1 MPNLGKAVKGSAKV
15 DDPLSVEQDVVR
27 QSEQRRKQE
36 VLLCAR
42 LEELMN
48 EEQTMART
56 SLRQIQQRWLTVLR
70 AQKTKELRAEIEVVR
85 HTFEKTLDRKNAVIH
100 MLSIDLAEAEE
111 QYRLALRTHLGNVDS
126 LIDLQN
132 RRMSDLDQQFEYD
145 LINLKREFELERAE
159 IQRRHELEKADLRLI
174 LENMKAEAEREDRK
188 LQEETSESH
197 DTAIE
202 KMDEEKKQM
211 QNELIKITDGL
222 RSQISQQ
229 YSEFNTSAELHLKE
243 YTDLTRADEKSA
255 KEIEG
260 QMRKI
265 QKLQESIST
274 WKSNLTNNIR
284 ECEERNS
291 AMKAEKETIA
301 RHFKELKLKMQ
312 HWRTAEE
319 KRLAQLVTSARST
332 KQDLTSKGEQAERV
346 LRLVELCGALETE
359 RERVLRFDT
368 DVSTQE
374 VQADVASRVKKYVEH
389 KAMAGDRGPSD
400 IVTMEQLL
408 ALEDDSDLSA
418 SAAEEWKLM
427 ERFWLRYNKVVLDVA
442 AIEQEQFHLNNENQK
457 LRNLL
462 KQYLDGISVNHE
474 VMATRNNLLQATKLK
489 GMTAEEAKGQSR
501 SNVPVIE
508 GKKVI
513 SEATKQR
520 VF

>member
-1 MPNLGKAVKGSAKV
+1 MKGSAQI
-15 DDPLSVEQDVVR
+15 DDRLGVEQDVVR
-27 QSEQRRKQE
+27 QAELRRRQE
-36 VLLCAR
+36 VLLSAR
-42 LEELMN
+42 LEELMT
-48 EEQTMART
+48 EEKTLAQTALMD
-56 SLRQIQQRWLTVLR
+56 IQNRWLTVLR
-70 AQKTKELRAEIEVVR
+70 GQKTKELQAEIDVVR
-85 HTFEKTLDRKNAVIH
+85 HQFEKTLDRKNAVVQ
-100 MLSIDLAEAEE
+100 MLSMDLGEAEE
-111 QYRLALRTHLGNVDS
+111 QYRLALRTHLGNVDA

-132 RRMSDLDQQFEYD
+132 RRMSDLDQQFEDD
-145 LINLKREFELERAE
+145 LINLKREFELERTE
-159 IQRRHELEKADLRLI
+159 IQRRHDLEKADLKLI
-174 LENMKAEAEREDRK
+174 LENMKAEAEKEDRK

-229 YSEFNTSAELHLKE
+229 YSEFQSSAELHLNE
-243 YTDLTRADEKSA
+243 YTNLTKADEKSA

-312 HWRTAEE
+312 QWRKREE
-319 KRLAQLVTSARST
+319 KRLADLVTNARDS
-332 KQDLTSKGEQAERV
+332 KLELTSKGEQAERV
-346 LRLVELCGALETE
+346 LRLVELCTALETE

-368 DVSTQE
+368 DINVQE
-374 VQADVASRVKKYVEH
+374 VQADVTSRVKKYVEQQ
-389 KAMAGDRGPSD
+389 ALAGEQGASD
-400 IVTMEQLL
+400 ILTMNQLL
-408 ALEDDSDLSA
+408 ALDDDSSLSA

-474 VMATRNNLLQATKLK
+474 VMASRNNLLQATRLK
-489 GMTAEEAKGQSR
+489 GMTAEESKGQSR
-501 SNVPVIE
+501 SAINIVE
-508 GKKVI
+508 GKKVFA
-513 SEATKQR
+513 EAAKQR
-520 VF
+520 AF

>member
-1 MPNLGKAVKGSAKV
+1 MPSLGKAVKGSAKV
-15 DDPLSVEQDVVR
+15 DDPHAVEQDVAR
-27 QSEQRRKQE
+27 QAEVRRKQE
-36 VLLCAR
+36 ILLCAR
-42 LEELMN
+42 LEELLN
-48 EEQTMART
+48 EEESMSKSA
-56 SLRQIQQRWLTVLR
+56 LREIQCRWLKVLR
-70 AQKTKELRAEIEVVR
+70 VQKTKELRGEIDVVR
-85 HTFEKTLDRKNAVIH
+85 HSFEKTLDRKNAVIQ
-100 MLSIDLAEAEE
+100 MLSMDLAEAEE

-132 RRMSDLDQQFEYD
+132 RRMSDLDQQFEDD
-145 LINLKREFELERAE
+145 LIALKREFELERAE
-159 IQRRHELEKADLRLI
+159 IERRNELEKADLKLI

-211 QNELIKITDGL
+211 QNELIKITDSY

-229 YSEFNTSAELHLKE
+229 YGEFNTSAELHVKE
-243 YTDLTRADEKSA
+243 YTDLLRADEKSA

-301 RHFKELKLKMQ
+301 RHFKELKFKMQ
-312 HWRTAEE
+312 QWRKSEE
-319 KRLAQLVTSARST
+319 KRLAELVTNARQT
-332 KQDLTSKGEQAERV
+332 KQELTSKSEQAERL
-346 LRLVELCGALETE
+346 LRLVELCTALETE

-368 DVSTQE
+368 DVSVDE
-374 VQADVASRVKKYVEH
+374 VQADVAQRVKKYVEQQTVNGQH
-389 KAMAGDRGPSD
+389 TSSD

-408 ALEDDSDLSA
+408 ALDDEGDLSA

-427 ERFWLRYNKVVLDVA
+427 ERFWLRHNKVVLDNA
-442 AIEQEQFHLNNENQK
+442 AIEQEKFHLENENQK

-462 KQYLDGISVNHE
+462 KQYLDGISVNQE
-474 VMATRNNLLQATKLK
+474 VMATRNNLLQATRLK
-489 GMTAEEAKGQSR
+489 GMSAEEAKGQSR
-501 SNVPVIE
+501 SNINVIE
-508 GKKVI
+508 GKKVVVET
-513 SEATKQR
+513 SKQR
-520 VF
+520 AM